1 MNPCNHAVDEFNLC
15 VYRCEASLKELLIV
29 NPCEKCGKLDQPHD
43 PCDCPNDD
51 HICAG
56 DNCVCIGGDENHDP
70 CDYEDD
76 RTPFDFADDSQ
87 ADADALASAGW
98 GTDEDYGGWDSD

>member
-1 MNPCNHAVDEFNLC
+1 MNPCTHALDEYNLC
-15 VYRCEASLKELLIV
+15 VYRCDASLKELLIV
-29 NPCEKCGKLDQPHD
+29 TPSE
-43 PCDCPNDD
+43 NDD

-76 RTPFDFADDSQ
+76 RATFDMSDDE
-87 ADADALASAGW
+87 DALASAGW
-98 GTDEDYGGWDSD
+98 GTDEDYGCYNGED